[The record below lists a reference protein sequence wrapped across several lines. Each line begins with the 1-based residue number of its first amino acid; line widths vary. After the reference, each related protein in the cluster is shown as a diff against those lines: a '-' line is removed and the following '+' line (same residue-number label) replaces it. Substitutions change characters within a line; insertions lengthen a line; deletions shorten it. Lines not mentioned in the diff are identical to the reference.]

1 MTMEP
6 KKELKKRIRSSDP
19 VARMASL
26 YLAQLDGLTIEA
38 FWNEIETLANREYK
52 WGFVSD
58 IEADAA
64 PMGLNEEIVRFISHK
79 KGISSSWSR
88 SNCTCRKT

>member
-38 FWNEIETLANREYK
+38 FWNEIETLANCEPRDYQTLRDELYSMLEEYTP
-52 WGFVSD
+52 G
-58 IEADAA
+58 
-64 PMGLNEEIVRFISHK
+64 N
-79 KGISSSWSR
+79 
-88 SNCTCRKT
+88 

>member
-1 MTMEP
+1 MEP

-38 FWNEIETLANREYK
+38 FWNEIETLANCEPRDYEALRDELYSMLEEYTP
-52 WGFVSD
+52 G
-58 IEADAA
+58 
-64 PMGLNEEIVRFISHK
+64 N
-79 KGISSSWSR
+79 
-88 SNCTCRKT
+88 